1 MRARGVD
8 HTRIAWMGFD
18 GAAPGP
24 LGFPI
29 QTMSHD
35 EAFVPCVILA
45 ARSFRAKRLAGLP
58 MIPDPK

>member
-1 MRARGVD
+1 
-8 HTRIAWMGFD
+8 MGFD